1 MKDFNLPSVIHR
13 YFLEYLPR
21 HKGLQ
26 SSTIRSY
33 RDSLRLFLIFVAGT
47 HRLGVSALVL
57 EHLDYPAV
65 QAFLHSMEAD
75 RGNAISTRNQRLA
88 ALHVFYEY
96 VGRTVQKCCLPVP
109 RSLPSR

>member
-33 RDSLRLFLIFVAGT
+33 RDSLRLFLILWRAHTG
-47 HRLGVSALVL
+47 SASA
-57 EHLDYPAV
+57 HWY
-65 QAFLHSMEAD
+65 
-75 RGNAISTRNQRLA
+75 
-88 ALHVFYEY
+88 
-96 VGRTVQKCCLPVP
+96 
-109 RSLPSR
+109 

>member
-47 HRLGVSALVL
+47 
-57 EHLDYPAV
+57 PA
-65 QAFLHSMEAD
+65 
-75 RGNAISTRNQRLA
+75 RRQRTGIGA
-88 ALHVFYEY
+88 
-96 VGRTVQKCCLPVP
+96 P
-109 RSLPSR
+109 

>member
-47 HRLGVSALVL
+47 PGSASAHWYWSTLIIPPCRRFCTAWRLIEVTLSVPATSAWR
-57 EHLDYPAV
+57 H
-65 QAFLHSMEAD
+65 FMC
-75 RGNAISTRNQRLA
+75 STNTWA
-88 ALHVFYEY
+88 GPF
-96 VGRTVQKCCLPVP
+96 QKCCLPVP